1 MINDSNLV
9 KQKANQKVEEENIA
23 KLSTLYNQGLTSDN
37 KIDHSHLYNIVVT
50 ILSLISAISVGV
62 IVCYLIYVFC

>member
-23 KLSTLYNQGLTSDN
+23 KLSTLYNQDLTSDN

-50 ILSLISAISVGV
+50 MLSLISAISIGV

>member
-23 KLSTLYNQGLTSDN
+23 KLSTLYNHGLTSDN
-37 KIDHSHLYNIVVT
+37 KIDHSYLDNIDVT
-50 ILSLISAISVGV
+50 MLSLISAISIGV